1 MHAMIHKV
9 QLENGQAGRAARRK
23 ASPDISFLSRSLAQ
37 RHTSSHAASLEKNIA
52 ATAKTHG
59 KLTIMRPVA
68 DEAEK
73 QREKDKEGKKK

>member
-1 MHAMIHKV
+1 MIPT
-9 QLENGQAGRAARRK
+9 L
-23 ASPDISFLSRSLAQ
+23 Q
-37 RHTSSHAASLEKNIA
+37 RHTSSHAANLEKNIA

-73 QREKDKEGKKK
+73 QREAAKNKK